1 MGIKLPRS
9 RYRTA
14 RSIVYMAEGVE
25 RGTETADPRLLEK
38 TGGKE
43 DWRRQA

>member
-14 RSIVYMAEGVE
+14 RSIVYIVESVE
-25 RGTETADPRLLEK
+25 RGTETADPRLLVE